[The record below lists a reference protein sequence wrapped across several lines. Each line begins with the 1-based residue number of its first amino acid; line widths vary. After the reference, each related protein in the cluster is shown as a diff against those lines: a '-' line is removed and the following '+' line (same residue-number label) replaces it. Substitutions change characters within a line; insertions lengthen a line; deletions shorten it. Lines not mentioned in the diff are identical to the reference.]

1 MKTFVTIF
9 PDAQNVH
16 LIKDV
21 GQIPYLMHRLFGY
34 DATLVAYKGGAEYS
48 HLQEAVR
55 GLKIYFISKGMHL
68 RWFDTAV
75 VWYLIRHSRKIDVLN
90 LYHNTL
96 ATKLYVWIYKL
107 AHPTGFAYVKLD
119 ENAKNL
125 EHQGQRQ
132 SHRGL
137 FRSWLLR
144 AVQKR
149 FSRCVDCVSIE
160 THAAL
165 KIFGQQHP
173 ELKNKLILMPNG
185 IDENFA
191 LNLFTPRSFE
201 KKENLILTVGR
212 LGSPEK
218 NVELLMTAIGLLP
231 SLQDWKVC
239 LVGGRTQEF
248 DVWLADFLV
257 AHPRLK
263 DAIILVGEVKSRGE
277 LFHLYDRA
285 KIFVLTSM
293 YEGFPLVFA
302 EALFFGNVIITTD
315 VSGASDI
322 TDSGRVGVITPIND
336 APALAKVMQDAISDD
351 EYLCA
356 TSRAATEHARKYFVW
371 SKILKTLQNSI
382 SKSHV

>member
-9 PDAQNVH
+9 PDARNVH

-34 DATLVAYKGGAEYS
+34 DATLVAYEGGGEYGN
-48 HLQEAVR
+48 LQEAVR
-55 GLKIYFISKGMHL
+55 GLKISFISKGMHL

-75 VWYLIRHSRKIDVLN
+75 VWYLIRHRRKIDVLN

-96 ATKLYVWIYKL
+96 ATKLYVWIFKL

-125 EHQGQRQ
+125 EHQGQHQ

-144 AVQKR
+144 AVEKQ

-173 ELKNKLILMPNG
+173 ELKDKLILMPNG

-201 KKENLILTVGR
+201 RKENLILTVGR

-218 NVELLMTAIGLLP
+218 NVELLIAAIGLLP

-248 DVWLADFLV
+248 EVWLTDFLV

-285 KIFVLTSM
+285 KIFALTSVK
-293 YEGFPLVFA
+293 EGFPLVFA

-322 TDSGRVGVITPIND
+322 TDSERVGVITPIND
-336 APALAKVMQDAISDD
+336 APAFANALQRAISDD

-356 TSRAATEHARKYFVW
+356 TSRSATEHARKYFIW
-371 SKILKTLQNSI
+371 SRILKTLQNSI